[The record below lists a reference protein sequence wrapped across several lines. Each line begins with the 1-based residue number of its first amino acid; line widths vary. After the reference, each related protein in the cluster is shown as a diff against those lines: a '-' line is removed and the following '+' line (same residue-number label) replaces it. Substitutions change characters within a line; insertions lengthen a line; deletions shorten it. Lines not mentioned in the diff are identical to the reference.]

1 MEEIIRINLDNE
13 MDLIIVHK
21 RTMRLAELCGLS
33 VASQTTFATAV
44 SEVARLA
51 ISYGINLSL
60 Y

>member
-33 VASQTTFATAV
+33 IASQTTFATAV

-51 ISYGINLSL
+51 ISY
-60 Y
+60 